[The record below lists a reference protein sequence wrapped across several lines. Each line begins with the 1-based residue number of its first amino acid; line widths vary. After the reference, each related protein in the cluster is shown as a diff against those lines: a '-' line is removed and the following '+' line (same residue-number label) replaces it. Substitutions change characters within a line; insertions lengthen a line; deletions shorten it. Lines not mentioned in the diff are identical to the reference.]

1 MKKLLLAS
9 LSMLSISAFASTPQL
24 TNLSKT
30 DVQKVGNEFA
40 VNFAHTAVAA
50 PETDG
55 LWGVEVGVIG
65 GSTAS
70 PNLKKV
76 VDSSGG
82 NGKDFKTIY
91 HAGIMARV
99 HLPLD
104 FFLEG
109 SVLPQRAI
117 SGVKINSNS
126 AGIGWNVGRFAG
138 LPLDLAIG
146 ANSSRGNVSFK
157 QDATT
162 NVPVDSTISVKTK
175 TTNLWVGISKT
186 FLFFTPY
193 AKVGSAHTQ
202 ADVKVDASSG
212 TIFNYTS
219 KQKESVD
226 KRGGYVALG
235 LNLQL
240 AFIKLG
246 FEVSQMNT
254 VKSATGKLSL
264 DF

>member
-1 MKKLLLAS
+1 MKKFLLASLLLAS
-9 LSMLSISAFASTPQL
+9 MSSFAATPQFN
-24 TNLSKT
+24 NLSKS
-30 DVQKVGNEFA
+30 DVEKVGNEFA
-40 VNFAHTAVAA
+40 VNFAHTTVAA

-70 PNLKKV
+70 PNLAKV

-104 FFLEG
+104 FFIEG
-109 SVLPQRAI
+109 TVLPKRTI
-117 SGVKINSNS
+117 SDVKINSNS
-126 AGIGWNVGRFAG
+126 FALGWNVGRFAG

-146 ANSSRGNVSFK
+146 ANTSQGNVSFT
-157 QDATT
+157 QAATT
-162 NVPVDSTISVKTK
+162 NVPADSTISVKTR

-193 AKVGSAHTQ
+193 AKVGTARTQ

-212 TIFNYTS
+212 TIYSYTS
-219 KQKESVD
+219 SQNESVT
-226 KRGGYVALG
+226 KNGGYLAFG
-235 LNLQL
+235 ANLQ
-240 AFIKLG
+240 FTIIKLG
-246 FEVSQMNT
+246 FEVAQMNT
-254 VKSATGKLSL
+254 VKSATGKLSI